1 MAEILARRRVVNASV
16 SKTMQIRNAIHAKMD
31 IMIFQAVLIAN
42 AKFMEQNLKFVIKIL
57 VTAYVKMAMDLLDVI
72 VAFLDFSTIPIVFL
86 VIVQLLALRHRFAIK
101 MENALAL
108 EISPAKD
115 AISVWQDFINSLS
128 AYHVIA
134 IITVQME

>member
-115 AISVWQDFINSLS
+115 AISAWQDFINSLS